1 MKIIS
6 DQMHGVLD
14 YVTVIIFALAP
25 SVLGFAG
32 VAAVVSYALA
42 IIHLAMTLAT
52 NMPLGVVKL
61 VPMKLHS
68 IVELVVGPVLLVG
81 GLLAPTLTTASRTFF
96 VVMGVVIFAVWLL
109 SSYSSQPDGQGGVK
123 RA

>member
-1 MKIIS
+1 VKIIS

-14 YVTVIIFALAP
+14 YVTVVIFALAP

-32 VAAVVSYALA
+32 VAAIVSYALA
-42 IIHLAMTLAT
+42 IIHLVMTLAT

-68 IVELVVGPVLLVG
+68 IVELIVGPVLLVG
-81 GLLAPTLTTASRTFF
+81 GLLAPTLTTTSRTFF

-109 SSYSSQPDGQGGVK
+109 SSYSSQSEGQGGVK

>member
-25 SVLGFAG
+25 SLIGLTG
-32 VAAVVSYALA
+32 IAAAVSYALA
-42 IIHLAMTLAT
+42 VIHLAMTLAT
-52 NMPLGVVKL
+52 NMPLGVVKII
-61 VPMKLHS
+61 PMKLHS
-68 IVELVVGPVLLVG
+68 IVELIVGPVLLLG
-81 GLLAPTLTTASRTFF
+81 GLLAPTLPTASRTFF
-96 VVMGVVIFAVWLL
+96 VVMGLVIFAVWGL
-109 SSYSSQPDGQGGVK
+109 SSYGRPGAQEAPK

>member
-25 SVLGFAG
+25 SLIGLTG
-32 VAAVVSYALA
+32 IAAAVSYALA
-42 IIHLAMTLAT
+42 VIHLAMTLAT
-52 NMPLGVVKL
+52 NMPLGVVK
-61 VPMKLHS
+61 VIPMKLHA

-81 GLLAPTLTTASRTFF
+81 GLLAPALPTVSRTFF

-109 SSYSSQPDGQGGVK
+109 SSYGQPDGQAAPK